1 MYLMRANATLNSE
14 MYSYCQTQMQHGK
27 LKFLIDDNIAK
38 NKLMSQSSGQK
49 MSIEKRNEYLNYI
62 KLSYKAAVGFK
73 FFPFILEINHSNP
86 FVFIKFSLVFDS
98 DSFIIPSSVL
108 LSSSNAFFV

>member
-1 MYLMRANATLNSE
+1 MRANATLNSE

-49 MSIEKRNEYLNYI
+49 MSIEKRNENE
-62 KLSYKAAVGFK
+62 KSYVTCTR
-73 FFPFILEINHSNP
+73 
-86 FVFIKFSLVFDS
+86 FVHG
-98 DSFIIPSSVL
+98 SFIDRL
-108 LSSSNAFFV
+108 WRKQCRNSSSC